1 MAKNALSK
9 KADKHFKEVLVAIN
23 KKKDWLSGNFK
34 GLTQPANNPKK
45 ELDILLDLVNTLED
59 DEEELRAALLA
70 VEVETRRLLES
81 IESEEELAHF
91 GKKGEFLLGKEKEL
105 SRAID
110 HQINLLYNLHTLI
123 RDIISD
129 ILKKSELHIKAGTV
143 LSNLDSQLSYLETI
157 IFEEELPNLTISFNE
172 LEFEHWPEIHKRLHE
187 LKLKLKPMPS

>member
-1 MAKNALSK
+1 MAKNTLSK
-9 KADKHFKEVLVAIN
+9 KADMHFKEVLVAIK
-23 KKKDWLSGNFK
+23 KKKDWLSGDFK

-45 ELDILLDLVNTLED
+45 ELDILLDLIEELGD

-70 VEVETRRLLES
+70 VGVETRRLLDS

-110 HQINLLYNLHTLI
+110 HQVNLLFNLHNLI

-129 ILKKSELHIKAGTV
+129 ILKKSDLHIKSGRV
-143 LSNLDSQLSYLETI
+143 ISNIDNQLSYLETI
-157 IFEEELPNLTISFNE
+157 IFEEELPNLSISFNE
-172 LEFEHWPEIHKRLHE
+172 LEFEHWPKMHKRLHE
-187 LKLKLKPMPS
+187 LKLKVKPMPS

>member
-45 ELDILLDLVNTLED
+45 ELDILLDLVNKLED

-143 LSNLDSQLSYLETI
+143 LSKLDSQLSYLETI